1 MTMKRFRLLSALGA
15 FAAAVLALAPGCESS
30 EANDVTIVPGHAT
43 VSKGGSVVLSG
54 SGWDNFRWTLSNNDI
69 GVLSAT
75 VGKQVVYTSIAEG
88 ENVQRVTATAIGS
101 GVTAS
106 TRSSSS
112 STNATTA
119 TIVGYSASAV
129 ITHQ

>member
-15 FAAAVLALAPGCESS
+15 LAAAVLAFAPGCESS
-30 EANDVTIVPGHAT
+30 EANDVTIAPGHAT
-43 VSKGGSVVLSG
+43 VSKGGSVVLSA
-54 SGWDNFRWTLSNNDI
+54 SGWGNFRWSLSNNDI

-75 VGKQVVYTSIAEG
+75 VGKRVVYTSIAEG

-101 GVTAS
+101 GATAS
-106 TRSSSS
+106 TSSSS